1 MKNFVLIG
9 TAGFIAPKHLKAI
22 KDTGNNLIA
31 ALDKNDSVGVLD
43 SYFPECDFF
52 VEFERFERHC
62 EKLKRNGI
70 KIDFVSV
77 CSPNYLHDAHIRFG
91 LRLGADVICEKPVVL
106 NPWNVDA
113 LMEIEQETGRCVF
126 NVLQLRLHK
135 HILELKNGFDK
146 QKQYD
151 INIEYITPRGNWYDI
166 SWKGDKSKSGG
177 ITSNI
182 GVHFFDLLIWIFG
195 DVKSYEV
202 KENSPKTMRGTMQFE
217 NAKVQWLLSIDK
229 KMLRDESAKAERKFE
244 VNRKTIHLDENFGD
258 LHLELYNQ
266 ILRGNGIRLYE
277 TKKTIE
283 FLSKIR

>member
-9 TAGFIAPKHLKAI
+9 TAGFIAPKHLRAI

-113 LMEIEQETGRCVF
+113 LMELEQETGKRVF

-135 HILELKNGFDK
+135 HVLELKNGFDK

-166 SWKGDKSKSGG
+166 SWKGDKGKSGG

-195 DVKSYEV
+195 DVISYDV

-229 KMLRDESAKAERKFE
+229 KMLRDDNAKAERKFE

-266 ILRGNGIRLYE
+266 ILQGNGIRLSE